1 MLARLLLRP
10 RRVRLCSFAARAV
23 DRRSSAPPAPRFSP
37 RFPKLT
43 SSKFAIAERADVDT
57 DVVQANARFR
67 GWMRELLAQAAEH
80 FSLTLLGDLTFGWRD
95 RSIGSRVRGVDGDR
109 WLRVVTSHNTWANGE
124 FWTGN
129 LDAAAIHGV
138 PKPCV
143 LQVHEWTE
151 GPRSIRAEL
160 MTLVPGRVCS
170 DTQEL
175 RNELDLPDEWWTR
188 LRHALD
194 VLATHQTDRVGVTQE
209 GISHRLLAF
218 FGDKI
223 DSTVTTWSTAHG
235 DLQWANL
242 TAPAPYLLDWECWG
256 IAPAG
261 YDAATLYCY
270 SLLAPNTAR
279 SVYETFADILD
290 TTDGTLAQLHVVG
303 RLLLRVNGGDYPDLA
318 RPLHQHAQHLLSQ
331 PSACR

>member
-1 MLARLLLRP
+1 M
-10 RRVRLCSFAARAV
+10 
-23 DRRSSAPPAPRFSP
+23 
-37 RFPKLT
+37 
-43 SSKFAIAERADVDT
+43 E
-57 DVVQANARFR
+57 QANARFR
-67 GWMRELLAQAAEH
+67 RWMRELLVQAAEH
-80 FSLTLLGDLTFGWRD
+80 FSLTLLGDPTFGWRD
-95 RSIGSRVRGVDGDR
+95 RSIGSQARDVDGDR

-151 GPRSIRAEL
+151 EPRSIRAEL

-194 VLATHQTDRVGVTQE
+194 VLATHQTERIGATQE

-218 FGDKI
+218 FSDKI
-223 DSTVTTWSTAHG
+223 DPTVTIWSTAHG

-242 TAPAPYLLDWECWG
+242 TAPAPYLLDWEGWG

-270 SLLAPNTAR
+270 SLLVPDTAR
-279 SVYETFADILD
+279 RVYETFTDILD
-290 TTDGTLAQLHVVG
+290 TPDGTRAQLHVIG
-303 RLLLRVNGGDYPDLA
+303 RLLLRVNGGDYPELA
-318 RPLHQHAQHLLSQ
+318 KPLHQHAQRLLKE
-331 PSACR
+331 PSICR

>member
-1 MLARLLLRP
+1 MGGLL
-10 RRVRLCSFAARAV
+10 VH
-23 DRRSSAPPAPRFSP
+23 
-37 RFPKLT
+37 
-43 SSKFAIAERADVDT
+43 
-57 DVVQANARFR
+57 
-67 GWMRELLAQAAEH
+67 AAEN
-80 FSLTLLGDLTFGWRD
+80 FSLTLVGDPTFGWRD
-95 RSIGSRVRGVDGDR
+95 RSIGSRAQAVDGDR
-109 WLRVVTSHNTWANGE
+109 WLRVVTSHITWANGE

-129 LDAAAIHGV
+129 LDATAVHGV
-138 PKPCV
+138 PKPRV

-160 MTLVPGRVCS
+160 MTLVPGRACS

-175 RNELDLPDEWWTR
+175 HNELNLPGEWWTR

-194 VLATHQTDRVGVTQE
+194 VLATHHTKRVGATQE

-223 DSTVTTWSTAHG
+223 DPTVTTWTTAHG

-242 TAPAPYLLDWECWG
+242 TVPDPYLLDWEGWG

-279 SVYETFADILD
+279 RVYETFADILD
-290 TTDGTLAQLHVVG
+290 TPDGVRVQLHVIG

-318 RPLHQHAQHLLSQ
+318 SPLHQHAQRLL
-331 PSACR
+331 AKR

>member
-1 MLARLLLRP
+1 
-10 RRVRLCSFAARAV
+10 
-23 DRRSSAPPAPRFSP
+23 
-37 RFPKLT
+37 
-43 SSKFAIAERADVDT
+43 VDT
-57 DVVQANARFR
+57 DVDQANARFR
-67 GWMRELLAQAAEH
+67 GWMRELLVQAAEH

-242 TAPAPYLLDWECWG
+242 TAPAPYCWTG
-256 IAPAG
+256 NAGESPQPAMTPPLSTAIL
-261 YDAATLYCY
+261 YWPPTQPAAFT
-270 SLLAPNTAR
+270 
-279 SVYETFADILD
+279 
-290 TTDGTLAQLHVVG
+290 
-303 RLLLRVNGGDYPDLA
+303 
-318 RPLHQHAQHLLSQ
+318 RPLPTSLTPLTAHLPNSTW
-331 PSACR
+331 SDAYFCV